1 MLPPLAAARADL
13 NAVVKTSDGVGTSP
27 GRGTM
32 GGKHPMRTLV
42 FIPAFN
48 EEGAIATVVRDVRSE
63 LPEADVLVVDDGSTD
78 RTAEIARDAGAVVAS
93 LPFNQGIG
101 AAVQT
106 GYVYAESV
114 GYDYVGRVD
123 GDGQHPA
130 AQLLRV
136 LDQVRGGDCDVC
148 IGSRFYDAHLHP
160 VDANAYK
167 PALTRRVGIVLFR
180 WLLSRT
186 SGQRFTDPTSGLCAV
201 NRRGSWLFAHR
212 HAPDYPELELLQ
224 RASRQ
229 GLRIAEI
236 TVSMRPRLAG
246 KSSITPL
253 KSAYFIF
260 KALMICSVGSFRKRE
275 NELLEQASL
284 QLLER
289 SC

>member
-1 MLPPLAAARADL
+1 VLTNREF
-13 NAVVKTSDGVGTSP
+13 
-27 GRGTM
+27 
-32 GGKHPMRTLV
+32 MRTLV

-48 EEGAIATVVRDVRSE
+48 EEGAIATVVQDVRRE
-63 LPEADVLVVDDGSTD
+63 LPEADVLVVDDGSSD
-78 RTAEIARDAGAVVAS
+78 RTAAVARDAGAIVAS

-106 GYVYAESV
+106 GYMFAGSA

-130 AQLLRV
+130 TQLLRV
-136 LDQVRGGDCDVC
+136 LDKVRGGEWDVC
-148 IGSRFYDAHLHP
+148 VGSRFYSSPLHP
-160 VDANAYK
+160 ADPNAYK
-167 PALTRRVGIVLFR
+167 PALARRLGIVLFR

-201 NRRGSWLFAHR
+201 NRRGAWLFAHR

-224 RASRQ
+224 RAARQ
-229 GLRIAEI
+229 GLRMTEI

-246 KSSITPL
+246 RSSITPL

-260 KALMICSVGSFRKRE
+260 KALIICSVGSLRGRE
-275 NELLEQASL
+275 NEFPEQAAVEL
-284 QLLER
+284 RER
-289 SC
+289 PC

>member
-1 MLPPLAAARADL
+1 
-13 NAVVKTSDGVGTSP
+13 
-27 GRGTM
+27 
-32 GGKHPMRTLV
+32 MRTLV

-48 EEGAIATVVRDVRSE
+48 EEGAIATVVRDVRGE
-63 LPEADVLVVDDGSTD
+63 LPEADILVVDDGSTD
-78 RTAEIARDAGAVVAS
+78 GTTEAARGAGAIVAS

-106 GYVYAESV
+106 GYMFAGSA

-130 AQLLRV
+130 AELLRV
-136 LDQVRGGDCDVC
+136 LDMVRGGEWDVC
-148 IGSRFYDAHLHP
+148 VGSRFYDTHLHP
-160 VDANAYK
+160 ADADAYK
-167 PALTRRVGIVLFR
+167 PVLARRLGIVLFR

-201 NRRGSWLFAHR
+201 NRRGAWLFAHR

-224 RASRQ
+224 RAARQ
-229 GLRIAEI
+229 GLRMTEI

-260 KALMICSVGSFRKRE
+260 KALIICSVGSLRE
-275 NELLEQASL
+275 RERELPEQTPVEL
-284 QLLER
+284 RER
-289 SC
+289 PC

>member
-1 MLPPLAAARADL
+1 
-13 NAVVKTSDGVGTSP
+13 
-27 GRGTM
+27 
-32 GGKHPMRTLV
+32 MRTLV

-48 EEGAIATVVRDVRSE
+48 EEGAISAVVRDVRTE

-78 RTAEIARDAGAVVAS
+78 QTAALARDAGAIVAS

-106 GYVYAESV
+106 GYVFAESV

-130 AQLLRV
+130 AQLVRV
-136 LDQVRGGDCDVC
+136 LEKVSNGECDVC
-148 IGSRFYDAHLHP
+148 IGSRFYDAHLRP
-160 VDANAYK
+160 NDSDAYK
-167 PALTRRVGIVLFR
+167 PTRLRRLGIVLFR

-201 NRRGSWLFAHR
+201 NRRGALLFAHR

-236 TVSMRPRLAG
+236 TVTMLPRQAG
-246 KSSITPL
+246 RSSITPL
-253 KSAYFIF
+253 RSAYFIF
-260 KALMICSVGSFRKRE
+260 KAVLICSVGALRGRE
-275 NELLEQASL
+275 PETLDQAYVDLSEQAPVKP
-284 QLLER
+284 R
-289 SC
+289 RHAC

>member
-1 MLPPLAAARADL
+1 MCTENPL
-13 NAVVKTSDGVGTSP
+13 
-27 GRGTM
+27 
-32 GGKHPMRTLV
+32 MRTLV

-48 EEGAIATVVRDVRSE
+48 EEGAIATVVRDVRDQ

-78 RTAEIARDAGAVVAS
+78 RTATVAREAGAIVAS

-106 GYVYAESV
+106 GYLFAGSA

-130 AQLLRV
+130 GELLRV
-136 LDQVRGGDCDVC
+136 LGPVRNGDCDVC
-148 IGSRFYDAHLHP
+148 IGSRFHAVRLHAAQA
-160 VDANAYK
+160 DAYK
-167 PALTRRVGIVLFR
+167 PTFARRIGIRMFR

-186 SGQRFTDPTSGLCAV
+186 SGQAFTDPTSGLCAV
-201 NRRGSWLFAHR
+201 NRRGAWLFAHR

-236 TVSMRPRLAG
+236 TVTMRPRLTG
-246 KSSITPL
+246 RSSITPL
-253 KSAYFIF
+253 RSAYFIF
-260 KALMICSVGSFRKRE
+260 KAVLICSVGALRQRE
-275 NELLEQASL
+275 HESADLVSVELP
-284 QLLER
+284 ER
-289 SC
+289 APREPRGRPC

>member
-1 MLPPLAAARADL
+1 
-13 NAVVKTSDGVGTSP
+13 
-27 GRGTM
+27 
-32 GGKHPMRTLV
+32 MRTLV

-48 EEGAIATVVRDVRSE
+48 EQGAISAVVRDVRDE

-78 RTAEIARDAGAVVAS
+78 QTAEFARAAGAIVAS

-106 GYVYAESV
+106 GYIFAESV

-136 LDQVRGGDCDVC
+136 LDKVRSGECDVC
-148 IGSRFYDAHLHP
+148 IGSRFYDTRSHP
-160 VDANAYK
+160 ADATAYK
-167 PALTRRVGIVLFR
+167 PALLRRVGIVLFR

-201 NRRGSWLFAHR
+201 NGRGAWLFAHR

-229 GLRIAEI
+229 GLRLMEI
-236 TVSMRPRLAG
+236 TVTMRPRLAG

-260 KALMICSVGSFRKRE
+260 KALIICSVGSLRARE
-275 NELLEQASL
+275 DELSDESSVELRA
-284 QLLER
+284 R
-289 SC
+289 PC

>member
-1 MLPPLAAARADL
+1 MCTENPL
-13 NAVVKTSDGVGTSP
+13 
-27 GRGTM
+27 
-32 GGKHPMRTLV
+32 MRTLV

-48 EEGAIATVVRDVRSE
+48 EEGAIATVVGDVRTE
-63 LPEADVLVVDDGSTD
+63 LPGVDVLVVDDGSTD
-78 RTAEIARDAGAVVAS
+78 GTAAVARTAGAIVAS

-106 GYVYAESV
+106 GYLFAGSA

-136 LDQVRGGDCDVC
+136 LDKVRSGDCDVC
-148 IGSRFYDAHLHP
+148 IGSRFYDTHLHP
-160 VDANAYK
+160 VDADAYK
-167 PALTRRVGIVLFR
+167 PVLTRRVGIVLFR

-201 NRRGSWLFAHR
+201 NRRGAWLFAYR

-224 RASRQ
+224 RAARQ
-229 GLRIAEI
+229 GLRMTEIA
-236 TVSMRPRLAG
+236 VSMRPRLAG

-260 KALMICSVGSFRKRE
+260 KALIICSVGSLRKRE
-275 NELLEQASL
+275 NELPEQPL
-284 QLLER
+284 TELRER

>member
-1 MLPPLAAARADL
+1 
-13 NAVVKTSDGVGTSP
+13 
-27 GRGTM
+27 
-32 GGKHPMRTLV
+32 MRTLV

-48 EEGAIATVVRDVRSE
+48 EEGAISAVVRDVRDE

-78 RTAEIARDAGAVVAS
+78 QTAEFARAAGAIVAS

-106 GYVYAESV
+106 GYVFAESV

-130 AQLLRV
+130 AQLVRV
-136 LDQVRGGDCDVC
+136 LEKVTNGECDVC
-148 IGSRFYDAHLHP
+148 IGSRFYGTRLRPSDSA
-160 VDANAYK
+160 AYK
-167 PALTRRVGIVLFR
+167 PTMLRRLGIVLFR

-201 NRRGSWLFAHR
+201 NSRGAWLFAHR

-229 GLRIAEI
+229 GLRLMEI
-236 TVSMRPRLAG
+236 TVTMRPRLAG

-260 KALMICSVGSFRKRE
+260 KALIICSVGSLRAKEDELADPSSVESRE
-275 NELLEQASL
+275 QP
-284 QLLER
+284 
-289 SC
+289 C